1 MSRMTIVKLSGFG
14 TIKQR
19 GDKKDM
25 TSRPIAFYTE
35 IQLADGLLRIRMATC
50 IAQQRHSWNTHHISS
65 DYELHIL
72 LEGIAKFRANGRER
86 TLCARQGVLIPPD
99 TPHIGASIAEWF
111 DHFYVHF
118 DVEGEKLRETLRNA
132 VTDCIVFPLKE
143 DIVRLAQELVSGIE
157 SMEPYAQE
165 ILYAQMQQIV
175 LLALRHANI
184 VLKTDASGQK
194 KNEKQEWR
202 NLVEE
207 FFLDGMPFGT
217 EKKHLAKLLRLSER
231 QTLRF
236 LQDNYG
242 MTFDEKLRQFRMER
256 SGWQLRE
263 TDHSVQVIAEKL
275 RFKSLSSFYKAF
287 QKWYGMTPGEYRERS
302 RQENFPNVTE

>member
-1 MSRMTIVKLSGFG
+1 MS
-14 TIKQR
+14 
-19 GDKKDM
+19 
-25 TSRPIAFYTE
+25 SRPLVFYTE
-35 IQLADGLLRIRMATC
+35 IRLADGLLRIRLAAC

-65 DYELHIL
+65 DYELHL
-72 LEGIAKFRANGRER
+72 VLEGNAKFRANGHER
-86 TLCARQGVLIPPD
+86 TLRARHGVLIPPD
-99 TPHIGASIAEWF
+99 LPHIGASVTERF
-111 DHFYVHF
+111 DRFYVHF
-118 DVEGEKLRETLRNA
+118 DVEGEKLREILRNA

-143 DIVRLAQELVSGIE
+143 DIVRLAWNLVGGIE

-165 ILYAQMQQIV
+165 ILHAQMQQIV
-175 LLALRHANI
+175 LLALRQANL

-194 KNEKQEWR
+194 KNEKQERR

-207 FFLDGMPFGT
+207 FFLDGMPYGT
-217 EKKHLAKLLRLSER
+217 EKKHLAELLRLSER

-256 SGWQLRE
+256 SAWQLRE
-263 TDHSVQVIAEKL
+263 TDHSVQEIAEQL

-302 RQENFPNVTE
+302 RQ